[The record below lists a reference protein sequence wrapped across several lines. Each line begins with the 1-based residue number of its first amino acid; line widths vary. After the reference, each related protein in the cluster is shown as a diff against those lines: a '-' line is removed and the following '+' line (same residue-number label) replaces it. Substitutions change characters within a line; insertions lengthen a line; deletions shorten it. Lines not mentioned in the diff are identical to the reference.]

1 MIDEKMAESNNSLG
15 SIASISKNEGYG
27 EKRKKKKTRAKKKK
41 EQAMFGV
48 ESEMAERTLESG
60 RMK

>member
-27 EKRKKKKTRAKKKK
+27 EKKEKKKKQEQK
-41 EQAMFGV
+41 EKGASDV
-48 ESEMAERTLESG
+48 WRRERDG
-60 RMK
+60 RKDT